1 MAESAEHH
9 DSGKQNQPKTM
20 ESSDLFQ
27 GARTILIRHDG
38 QVYVLRITGRNKL
51 ILQK

>member
-9 DSGKQNQPKTM
+9 DSSKQNPPKTID
-20 ESSDLFQ
+20 SSELFQ
-27 GARTILIRHDG
+27 GARTVLIRHDG
-38 QVYVLRITGRNKL
+38 QVYMLRITGRNKL